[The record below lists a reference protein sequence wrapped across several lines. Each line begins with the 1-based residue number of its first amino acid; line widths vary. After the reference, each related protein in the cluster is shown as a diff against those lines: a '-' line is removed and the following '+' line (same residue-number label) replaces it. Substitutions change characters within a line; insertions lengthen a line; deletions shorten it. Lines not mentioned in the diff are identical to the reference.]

1 MVAPASPFPTRH
13 RRGLALAVV
22 VGAVAVLVFLLGAV
36 VILSWQNGPLP
47 SGPALPPYV
56 DGQPEASLRQN
67 VHRPQV
73 VAQGHDLFVEHCT
86 LCHGIHGEG
95 AIGPNLR
102 DDYWIGGNDM
112 HSIVTR
118 IADGLPRTGMIGW
131 RSVLNQAQLEA
142 LAAYITSLAGSEDGT
157 GKAPE
162 GTRQPITWR

>member
-1 MVAPASPFPTRH
+1 MVQDLQQAPAPPGQAKQTLRSRLIWF
-13 RRGLALAVV
+13 
-22 VGAVAVLVFLLGAV
+22 LVGAV
-36 VILSWQNGPLP
+36 VILSWQSGPRP

-56 DGQPEASLRQN
+56 DTHSETSLRDN
-67 VHRPQV
+67 VHRPAI
-73 VAQGHDLFVEHCT
+73 VAQGRGLFVEHCT

-118 IADGLPRTGMIGW
+118 IADGVPLKGMVGW
-131 RSVLNQAQLEA
+131 RSALDRTQLEA
-142 LAAYITSLAGSEDGT
+142 LAAYVASLAGSEDGT